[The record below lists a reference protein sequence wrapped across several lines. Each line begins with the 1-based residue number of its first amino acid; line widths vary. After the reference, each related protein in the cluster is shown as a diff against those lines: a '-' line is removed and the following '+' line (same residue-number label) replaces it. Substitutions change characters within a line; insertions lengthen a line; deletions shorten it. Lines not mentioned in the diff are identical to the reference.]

1 MSSSVMDSYLK
12 TSSSTSTHT
21 TTPYELIGI
30 NGNLSNQTNT
40 LSESLSTTSSNESS
54 ASSTTSSNNQHLILL
69 SQLNE
74 ENQRKLEYLR
84 CYLIQNKN
92 ETQNHYYET
101 LSKRIGNG
109 CEYLNHDQ
117 QQQNIYNEYF
127 QMDNISQ
134 PPLLQQHFDS
144 MVLLPST
151 TTTATTSA
159 SNQPTAVVF
168 LTHQQQQQLSR
179 HGIYGDVSPSSSS
192 NSSQQPLISFLGTMP
207 ATNS

>member
-12 TSSSTSTHT
+12 TSSSASTHT

-54 ASSTTSSNNQHLILL
+54 TSSTTSSNNQHLILL

-84 CYLIQNKN
+84 GYLIQNNKT

-101 LSKRIGNG
+101 LSKRIEKGG
-109 CEYLNHDQ
+109 EYLNQDQQQ

-151 TTTATTSA
+151 TTSA

-179 HGIYGDVSPSSSS
+179 HGIYGDVSPSTTS